1 MPWRQGGFQSAR
13 RRARKVFSRAL
24 HPLTTAAATTGS
36 GGSRV
41 SSLPALVVHGGAWA
55 IPEASTAATL
65 AGVRDATTAGWGV
78 LQRGGA
84 ALDAVEAAVRVL
96 EDDPAFDAGRG
107 SVLTEEGRV
116 EMDAVVMDGRTLD
129 SGAVACITT
138 ARNPVTVARA
148 VMEQTD
154 HCLVVGPGADR
165 LVGQLQGCEA
175 ALPGY
180 LITEAARAEYEH
192 FKSYSKTVN
201 TLFRAQ
207 GTGPPRSAG
216 ADNGAGHDT
225 VGAVAVDL
233 GGNVASAT
241 STGGITYGMPGRVG
255 DSPLVGLGCLAD
267 NSLGAISA
275 TGHGESIMRMCLG
288 SRILLGAAE
297 IGRSHPPLVSSVSTA
312 LGGVV
317 NLWRCCLWCWW
328 ADPSG
333 SDPSRLSTAAAS
345 TLRAMQDRVGGQGGI
360 IAVLA
365 DGTIAVD
372 FTTERMAWGM
382 ACPANH
388 AALSLSLPMSG
399 QDDATAIDGSEPL
412 EGGGLM
418 LVGIDHKPAGCV

>member
-241 STGGITYGMPGRVG
+241 STGGITYGMPGPCGQQSRRYFRHGPRRVHHA
-255 DSPLVGLGCLAD
+255 DVSGL
-267 NSLGAISA
+267 
-275 TGHGESIMRMCLG
+275 
-288 SRILLGAAE
+288 
-297 IGRSHPPLVSSVSTA
+297 
-312 LGGVV
+312 
-317 NLWRCCLWCWW
+317 
-328 ADPSG
+328 ADPSRG
-333 SDPSRLSTAAAS
+333 GRDRSVSSTPRLICIHSPRRCGE
-345 TLRAMQDRVGGQGGI
+345 LV
-360 IAVLA
+360 
-365 DGTIAVD
+365 
-372 FTTERMAWGM
+372 
-382 ACPANH
+382 
-388 AALSLSLPMSG
+388 ALLFVV
-399 QDDATAIDGSEPL
+399 
-412 EGGGLM
+412 
-418 LVGIDHKPAGCV
+418 LVGRS